1 MRAGRPEPWCVHP
14 RCRQLRFSAF
24 EPRLL
29 LHTSERANVRTPVC
43 VGTTKWE
50 GGTAEMVRRAAWAR
64 LLTALLNLGV
74 ALRVAQASL
83 GNLLLNQPNL
93 LDPPCLNLG

>member
-1 MRAGRPEPWCVHP
+1 
-14 RCRQLRFSAF
+14 
-24 EPRLL
+24 
-29 LHTSERANVRTPVC
+29 
-43 VGTTKWE
+43 
-50 GGTAEMVRRAAWAR
+50 MVRRAAWAG